1 VLPRL
6 SESGAG
12 ARAALAVRP
21 LEPRLSRSLAIVLR
35 RDKPL
40 SRGLRHLQEA
50 LLALRG

>member
-1 VLPRL
+1 RRGVSDR
-6 SESGAG
+6 SASA
-12 ARAALAVRP
+12 
-21 LEPRLSRSLAIVLR
+21 PRLSRTLAIVVR